1 METPLRISFQGGE
14 ASAALSET
22 ISEHVAAL
30 EKIHGRM
37 TACHVVVQIPDR
49 HHRTS
54 SLYSVNIHAILP
66 GGIDI
71 NVDHTPQADDR
82 FADPLFAVADAFRRA
97 KRLVKERA
105 NRQRGDVKTLHE
117 RIDRTL
123 DRPPST

>member
-1 METPLRISFQGGE
+1 METPLRISYQGGE
-14 ASAALSET
+14 TSAALSET

-37 TACHVVVQIPDR
+37 TSCHVVVQIPDR

-54 SLYSVNIHAILP
+54 NLYSVNIHAILP

-82 FADPLFAVADAFRRA
+82 FADPHFAVVDAFRRA
-97 KRLVKERA
+97 KRLVKDRA

-117 RIDRTL
+117 RADRTL
-123 DRPPST
+123 DRLPDA

>member
-1 METPLRISFQGGE
+1 METPLRISYQGGE

-22 ISEHVAAL
+22 ITEHVAAL
-30 EKIHGRM
+30 EKIYGRM

-54 SLYSVNIHAILP
+54 NLYSVNIHATLP

-71 NVDHTPQADDR
+71 NIDHTPQADDR
-82 FADPLFAVADAFRRA
+82 FADPHFAVVDAFRRA
-97 KRLVKERA
+97 KRLVKDRA

-117 RIDRTL
+117 RVDRTL
-123 DRPPST
+123 DRPTDA